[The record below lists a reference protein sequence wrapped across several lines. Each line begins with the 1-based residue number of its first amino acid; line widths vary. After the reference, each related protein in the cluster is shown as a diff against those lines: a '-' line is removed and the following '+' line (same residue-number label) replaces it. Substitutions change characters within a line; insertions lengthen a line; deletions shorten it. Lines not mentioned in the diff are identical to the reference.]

1 MNVLIRKKI
10 RTGDGN
16 ISFPQQQS
24 WNPVTNVA
32 TIAAQVSGER
42 VSCRIKIVDLIKRYE
57 IISEEP
63 MVSVTNHR
71 PAIENAARKL
81 IEEKDYEKDGS
92 IMINFKDL

>member
-1 MNVLIRKKI
+1 MNVLIHKKI
-10 RTGDGN
+10 KTGDGS

-32 TIAAQVSGER
+32 TIAVQVSGER
-42 VSCRIKIVDLIKRYE
+42 VSCRIKIDDLIKRFK
-57 IISEEP
+57 IHSEEP

-81 IEEKDYEKDGS
+81 IGEKDYEKDGS
-92 IMINFKDL
+92 IMIGYKDL